1 MNEPL
6 DPDVL
11 YKVGCGKKHGRHVLA
26 NGYIDSRV
34 SASQS
39 RSSMSSGSF
48 EDVRPSRRIKTSVD
62 RIGELEKNMQEIR
75 QMLIVS
81 SYNIMILL
89 HN

>member
-1 MNEPL
+1 VAKNM
-6 DPDVL
+6 DV
-11 YKVGCGKKHGRHVLA
+11 
-26 NGYIDSRV
+26 
-34 SASQS
+34 
-39 RSSMSSGSF
+39 MSLLMSI
-48 EDVRPSRRIKTSVD
+48 EHEEHVRPPRRIKTSVD